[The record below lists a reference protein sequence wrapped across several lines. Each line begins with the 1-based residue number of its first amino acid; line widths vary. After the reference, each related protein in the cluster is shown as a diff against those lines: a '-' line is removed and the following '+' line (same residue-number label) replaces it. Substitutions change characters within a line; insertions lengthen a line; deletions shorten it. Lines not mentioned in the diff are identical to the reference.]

1 MVAKGSEPQSPK
13 RLNLLFIPRD
23 NKGCGFYR
31 MMVPAN
37 EIKRQ
42 DLANVVV
49 NFGWDWKL
57 VEWAHIVIVQRM
69 SDIEAYESFDQAHSL
84 GKKIIFEIDD
94 YVNAISPTNPSFDF
108 WSPFGPN
115 YARCLKIM
123 QKSDA
128 VQVTT
133 ERLKKEYALWNPHIE
148 ALGNYLDKHL
158 WDVPAWTAT
167 HWDNYYKK
175 KNDGIIRIGWSGAAS
190 HYEDLQ
196 LIEDVLTKI
205 CQKYKNVHLCL
216 IGYHGEAKKGP
227 NLFQDISPVSSI
239 CSGCKSG
246 GQLEKIPGIE
256 LLYYP
261 SKLKECAFDIGIAP
275 LIETGFNQCKSDIK
289 VKEYAALGI
298 PVIATRM
305 KPYSESVKEGYTG
318 FLANT
323 AKEWYDSLE
332 LLIKDEELRRKF
344 GKNNYRWYKENTI
357 DKHIHKWMTFYNRI
371 ISFKFKW

>member
-1 MVAKGSEPQSPK
+1 MVAKGTELQTPG

-37 EIKRQ
+37 EIKKQ

-115 YARCLKIM
+115 YGRCLKIM
-123 QKSDA
+123 QKADA
-128 VQVTT
+128 VTVTT
-133 ERLKKEYALWNPHIE
+133 DRLKNEYALWNPHIE

-196 LIEDVLTKI
+196 LVEDVLTKI

-216 IGYHGEAKKGP
+216 IGYHGETKKGP
-227 NLFQDISPVSSI
+227 NLFQDIPTVSSL
-239 CSGCKSG
+239 CSNCKNG

-305 KPYSESVKEGYTG
+305 KPYSLSVNEGYTG

-323 AKEWYDSLE
+323 
-332 LLIKDEELRRKF
+332 
-344 GKNNYRWYKENTI
+344 
-357 DKHIHKWMTFYNRI
+357 
-371 ISFKFKW
+371 